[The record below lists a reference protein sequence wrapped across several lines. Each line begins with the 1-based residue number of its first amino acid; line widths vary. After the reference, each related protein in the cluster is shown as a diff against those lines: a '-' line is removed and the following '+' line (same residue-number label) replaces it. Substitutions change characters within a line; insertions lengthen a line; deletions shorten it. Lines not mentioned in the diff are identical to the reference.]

1 MSSTWRIRALRQSWV
16 GGEDF
21 CLGSAEASK
30 GYRGGSMQQFM
41 GILICS
47 SWKRQAE
54 ISQRY
59 RASSILVRSPRRK
72 EERESEKKGG
82 REEERKGEREKKR
95 EREGGMEERRK
106 EGKERTRE
114 RGRKRKKGREKER
127 KGGRERRGKEVIK
140 IVFYFQCLHLTVDVK
155 IHTFLSFQCRCNP
168 I

>member
-1 MSSTWRIRALRQSWV
+1 MSRTWRIRALRQSWV

-30 GYRGGSMQQFM
+30 GYPGGSMQQFM
-41 GILICS
+41 DILICS

-59 RASSILVRSPRRK
+59 WASSILVRSPRRK

-82 REEERKGEREKKR
+82 REEERKGEGKKKR
-95 EREGGMEERRK
+95 EREGGRDG
-106 EGKERTRE
+106 GKEE
-114 RGRKRKKGREKER
+114 GRKRENKRERKKEKQRKGEGREKER

-155 IHTFLSFQCRCNP
+155 IHFFIFSM
-168 I
+168 

>member
-30 GYRGGSMQQFM
+30 GYPGGSMQQFM

-106 EGKERTRE
+106 EGKENKRE
-114 RGRKRKKGREKER
+114 RKKEKER
-127 KGGRERRGKEVIK
+127 KGEREKRRKGEEGEGSYQNCVL
-140 IVFYFQCLHLTVDVK
+140 FPMF
-155 IHTFLSFQCRCNP
+155 TFNS
-168 I
+168 

>member
-1 MSSTWRIRALRQSWV
+1 MSRTWRIRALRQSWV

-30 GYRGGSMQQFM
+30 GYPGGSMQQFM
-41 GILICS
+41 DILICS

-59 RASSILVRSPRRK
+59 WASSILVRSPRRK

-82 REEERKGEREKKR
+82 REEERKGEREKKT
-95 EREGGMEERRK
+95 REGGR
-106 EGKERTRE
+106 EG
-114 RGRKRKKGREKER
+114 GR
-127 KGGRERRGKEVIK
+127 KGGRKEKREQEREEERETKEGRRKGEREKRRKGGKEVIK

-155 IHTFLSFQCRCNP
+155 IHFFIFSM
-168 I
+168 